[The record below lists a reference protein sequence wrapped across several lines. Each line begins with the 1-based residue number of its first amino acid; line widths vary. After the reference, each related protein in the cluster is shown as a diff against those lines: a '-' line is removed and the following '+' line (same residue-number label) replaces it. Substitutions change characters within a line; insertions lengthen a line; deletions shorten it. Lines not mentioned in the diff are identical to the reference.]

1 MGLSTKSFSLAIAV
15 AAAATLCGSPSQA
28 APITYNVNQTIG
40 GGSVVGTI
48 QTDGQIGV
56 LSAGNFLA
64 WDLTLNGVGATFH
77 MTNVGSEVVVV
88 GDATTA
94 TATDIIFN
102 YGGAADSYLLFQ
114 ELPLYNGKEYWC
126 NTTSIGTC
134 DGNAA
139 VVPENYYDPS
149 AQYENRVGSLS
160 IATAVP
166 VPEPA
171 SLALFGAALA
181 GMGLVRRRSTAR
193 PSYIP

>member
-1 MGLSTKSFSLAIAV
+1 MGLSAKSFSLAIAM
-15 AAAATLCGSPSQA
+15 AAAAALCGSPSMA

-48 QTDGQIGV
+48 QTDGTIGV
-56 LSAGNFLA
+56 LNAGNFLA
-64 WDLTLNGVGATFH
+64 WDLILNGVGATFH
-77 MTNVGSEVVVV
+77 ITNVSSEVVVV
-88 GDATTA
+88 GDATAA
-94 TATDIIFN
+94 TATDIVFN
-102 YGGAADSYLLFQ
+102 YDGTADSYLLFQ

-126 NTTSIGTC
+126 NITTVGTC

-149 AQYENRVGSLS
+149 AQYETRTGSLS

-181 GMGLVRRRSTAR
+181 GMGLVCRRSTAR
-193 PSYIP
+193 PSHIT